1 MTRRIKQEHKFKK
14 NFAQFVYSLFL
25 DLRYGGKLLDSEKES
40 QYFSRGC
47 YHTQSV
53 EYEELKHIFN
63 DYEIKKD
70 DILLDVG
77 CGRGRIFNFLLS
89 KGLKNKMIGVEID
102 KEIADFTKKRL
113 RRYDNIEIVNDDI
126 LEYNRKDV
134 TIFFLF
140 CPFDETLTERF
151 FNIIE
156 ERYDNV
162 KIIYYHPQFIDNIK
176 LCKDWKITY
185 KEFYSNIRRMKIK
198 CAYMELHKAHKNN
211 NDNLGDAHK

>member
-1 MTRRIKQEHKFKK
+1 MTHRIKQEHKFKK
-14 NFAQFVYSLFL
+14 NFFQFIYSFFL

-47 YHTQSV
+47 YHTQSI
-53 EYEELKHIFN
+53 EYEELKLIFN
-63 DYEIKKD
+63 DYTIEKN

-113 RRYDNIEIVNDDI
+113 RNYYNIEIVNDDM
-126 LEYNRKDV
+126 LEYNRKNV

-140 CPFDETLTERF
+140 CPFDKTLTKRF

-156 ERYDNV
+156 EKYDNI
-162 KIIYYHPQFIDNIK
+162 KIIYYHPQFIDDIK
-176 LCKDWKITY
+176 LCKNWKISY

-198 CAYMELHKAHKNN
+198 CAYMELFTEN
-211 NDNLGDAHK
+211 